1 LTNPDSC
8 AKIQLSYEKGGS
20 KYVDEHLCICGEY
33 QQKTCSWEDC
43 TVEDYQCG
51 ILFIGASFGLCLFLF
66 VFEDFMM
73 KEMFRYLKPYRKGL
87 LLATLAM
94 VVSTMCDLL
103 LPTLMSRVLDD
114 GIYRGD
120 WSGICACC
128 LWMLV
133 VATVAL
139 GTVLIGSWI
148 SNRVVAG
155 FCGDLRGV
163 VFRKVNQMS
172 FEEFGKLGTAA
183 LVTRATHDVE
193 TVSWIASELCG
204 TVITIPVLFFG
215 GVILALVKDVMLALM
230 MLLFVPLILA
240 LVVWLGKRIVPLWEK
255 SDEYIDRQNA
265 IMRERLRGIR
275 VIRAFGAEDKE
286 HGRVADAT
294 RLMAEYIIKGN
305 VAMGLITP
313 VASFLLNLTLVIVVY
328 FSGWRMETGSDLTG
342 GDVFAIVQYISLVAS
357 GVIMGAFTII
367 MFPQAKVAADRIG
380 QVLSAKGMSDPIAHQ
395 DLTFTGDI
403 EFQDVSF
410 CYEGASEP
418 ALQGIS
424 LHIHPGQKVAIIG
437 GTGAGK
443 STVVSMLLGF
453 RMPTQGQVMLDGIPT
468 EKLSRRTMRDNISC
482 VLQNAT
488 IYSGTIRENIRM
500 GKQTATEQEL
510 LEALEIAQAGD
521 FVKSFAG
528 GLDHEIKQSGKN
540 LSGGQKQRLSI
551 ARAVLKDAPIYIFDN
566 SFSAL
571 DFLTEAKLRR
581 GLSRK
586 IGNKTQIVITQRIT
600 SAMHADRIFVMDK
613 GRLVDTG
620 THEQLLERCEI
631 YQQIH
636 ASQTGGGA
644 Q

>member
-1 LTNPDSC
+1 
-8 AKIQLSYEKGGS
+8 
-20 KYVDEHLCICGEY
+20 
-33 QQKTCSWEDC
+33 
-43 TVEDYQCG
+43 
-51 ILFIGASFGLCLFLF
+51 
-66 VFEDFMM
+66 M
-73 KEMFRYLKPYRKGL
+73 KEMLNYLKPYRGGL
-87 LLATLAM
+87 VLATLAM
-94 VVSTMCDLL
+94 MISTVCDLL
-103 LPTLMSRVLDD
+103 LPTLMSQVLDD

-120 WSGICACC
+120 LAAIVAYCG
-128 LWMLV
+128 WMLL
-133 VATVAL
+133 VALAAL
-139 GTVLIGSWI
+139 GTVLVGSWI

-155 FCGDLRGV
+155 FCADVRGV

-215 GVILALVKDVMLALM
+215 GVVLALRKDVTLALT
-230 MLLFVPLILA
+230 MLLFVPLIFA
-240 LVVWLGKRIVPLWEK
+240 LVVFLGRKIVPLWEK

-275 VIRAFGAEDKE
+275 VIRAFGAEDQE

-313 VASFLLNLTLVIVVY
+313 AASLLLNLTLVLIVY
-328 FSGWRMETGSDLTG
+328 FSGWRMETGSSLTG

-380 QVLSAKGMSDPIAHQ
+380 QVLSAEGMADPIAPQ
-395 DLTFTGDI
+395 DLCFTGDI
-403 EFQDVSF
+403 QFQNVSF
-410 CYEGASEP
+410 CYEGAAQP
-418 ALQGIS
+418 ALQGIT
-424 LHIHPGQKVAIIG
+424 LHICPGQKVAIIG

-453 RMPTQGQVMLDGIPT
+453 RMPTGGQVLLDGIPT

-488 IYSGTIRENIRM
+488 IYSGTIRENVRM
-500 GKQTATEQEL
+500 GKQAASEQEL
-510 LEALEIAQAGD
+510 MDALEIAQAGD
-521 FVKSFAG
+521 FVRSFAE

-551 ARAVLKDAPIYIFDN
+551 ARAVLKDAPIYIFDD

-571 DFLTEAKLRR
+571 DFLTEANLRAALGR
-581 GLSRK
+581 R
-586 IGNKTQIVITQRIT
+586 IGNKTQIIITQRIT
-600 SAMHADRIFVMDK
+600 SAMHADCIFVMDK
-613 GRLVDTG
+613 GQLVDSG
-620 THEQLLERCEI
+620 THEELLARCEI
-631 YQQIH
+631 YKEIH
-636 ASQTGGGA
+636 ASQTGGETG
-644 Q
+644 